1 MKLLY
6 WNSNFQPVNQLDY
19 SENSMNPTD
28 RLQRTFDIPTVDLNI
43 EPNKLSLVGQKSFSI
58 FYSIIERTERTAF
71 SLFVLSQLT
80 DKF

>member
-1 MKLLY
+1 
-6 WNSNFQPVNQLDY
+6 
-19 SENSMNPTD
+19 MNPTD
-28 RLQRTFDIPTVDLNI
+28 RFQRTFDIPTVDLHI